1 MADKFEQLKEQSHP
15 NLMSKSAM
23 TAASATR
30 GSNELLFSE
39 ILTKVNNA
47 KDKAKKIA
55 VLKQYDHPSL
65 RMIIKGSFDPSIE
78 WDLPDGTPPYMA
90 NEAPAGTEHTILK
103 NDAKRL
109 WHFIKGADKNTTKT
123 QKETLFIQMLEGL
136 HQDEA
141 QLILDAKNKKLHKVY
156 KGLSE
161 QVVKEAFNWNDLF
174 VKVEQK

>member
-1 MADKFEQLKEQSHP
+1 M
-15 NLMSKSAM
+15 
-23 TAASATR
+23 
-30 GSNELLFSE
+30 
-39 ILTKVNNA
+39 
-47 KDKAKKIA
+47 
-55 VLKQYDHPSL
+55 
-65 RMIIKGSFDPSIE
+65 
-78 WDLPDGTPPYMA
+78 
-90 NEAPAGTEHTILK
+90 K

-141 QLILDAKNKKLHKVY
+141 QLLLDAKNKTLHRVY

-161 QVVKEAFNWNDLF
+161 SVVKEAFNWNDLF